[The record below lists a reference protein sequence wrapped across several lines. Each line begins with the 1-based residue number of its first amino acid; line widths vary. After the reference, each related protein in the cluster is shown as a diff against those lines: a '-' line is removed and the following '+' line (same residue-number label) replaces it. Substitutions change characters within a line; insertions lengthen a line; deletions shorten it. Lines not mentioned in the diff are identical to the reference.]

1 MSSGLALISIFVLA
15 VFVGFEVVSKVS
27 STLHTPLM
35 SGANAIHG
43 VILVGAIIVASHS
56 DNTLQLTLSLIAIV
70 LATINMVGGF
80 VVTDRMLEM
89 FKPKKSPAP
98 SDKSGNPSGEVK

>member
-1 MSSGLALISIFVLA
+1 MSNGLALLSIFTLSI
-15 VFVGFEVVSKVS
+15 FVGFEVVSKVS

-43 VILVGAIIVASHS
+43 VILVGAIVVADHAS
-56 DNTLQLTLSLIAIV
+56 NNLELTFALIAIV

-89 FKPKKSPAP
+89 FKAKK
-98 SDKSGNPSGEVK
+98 K

>member
-1 MSSGLALISIFVLA
+1 MEPIAIISIFVLA

-43 VILVGAIIVASHS
+43 VILVGAIIVADHS
-56 DNTLQLTLSLIAIV
+56 STNLELGLAVAAII

-89 FKPKKSPAP
+89 FKPKKS
-98 SDKSGNPSGEVK
+98 GEKK

>member
-1 MSSGLALISIFVLA
+1 MEPIAIISIFVLA

-43 VILVGAIIVASHS
+43 VILVGAIIVADHS
-56 DNTLQLTLSLIAIV
+56 STNLELGLAVVAII

-89 FKPKKSPAP
+89 FKPKK
-98 SDKSGNPSGEVK
+98 DGENK

>member
-1 MSSGLALISIFVLA
+1 
-15 VFVGFEVVSKVS
+15 
-27 STLHTPLM
+27 M

-56 DNTLQLTLSLIAIV
+56 DNSLQLTLSLIAIV

-89 FKPKKSPAP
+89 FKPKKAQSTKDSAA
-98 SDKSGNPSGEVK
+98 DKSAPQAGNQAGEVK

>member
-1 MSSGLALISIFVLA
+1 MDAIAIISIFVLA

-43 VILVGAIIVASHS
+43 VILVGAIIVADHS
-56 DNTLQLTLSLIAIV
+56 ETNLELGLSVAAIV

-89 FKPKKSPAP
+89 FKGKAASGKNSAQ
-98 SDKSGNPSGEVK
+98 DKSAGEKK

>member
-1 MSSGLALISIFVLA
+1 MEPISVISIFVLA

-43 VILVGAIIVASHS
+43 VILVGAIIVADEATS
-56 DNTLQLTLSLIAIV
+56 NLELGLAVAAIV
-70 LATINMVGGF
+70 LATINVVGGF

-89 FKPKKSPAP
+89 FKPKK
-98 SDKSGNPSGEVK
+98 GGEQK

>member
-1 MSSGLALISIFVLA
+1 MDAMAIISIFVLA

-43 VILVGAIIVASHS
+43 VILVGAIIVADHS
-56 DNTLQLTLSLIAIV
+56 ESNLELGLSLAAIV

-89 FKPKKSPAP
+89 FKPKK
-98 SDKSGNPSGEVK
+98 KGGE

>member
-1 MSSGLALISIFVLA
+1 MASELMSNELALLAIFILS

-27 STLHTPLM
+27 TTLHTPLM

-43 VILVGAIIVASHS
+43 VILVGAIVVANHAK
-56 DNTLQLTLSLIAIV
+56 TTIEISLAITAVV

-80 VVTDRMLEM
+80 VVTDRMLQM
-89 FKPKKSPAP
+89 FKGKPKSKKDKG
-98 SDKSGNPSGEVK
+98 SDK